1 MPSGRDP
8 HHPGHKRRRRIRD
21 TSEVSCCLKYVIF
34 GFNVIFWLLGLGV
47 LAIGIWAWTEKDTF
61 NNLSK
66 LTNIALDPAFI
77 FIWGGAITFVIGNSL
92 PSAIELTSYI
102 QLFSICWVCWGPER
116 EHGAAGGVCHL
127 PGHPPPAG
135 NDLWHP
141 GLHLQ
146 RLDQGPGLLG
156 ISGIHCPLQVRI
168 AM

>member
-77 FIWGGAITFVIGNSL
+77 FIWGGAITFVIGNKTEIQTL
-92 PSAIELTSYI
+92 NCYTQTLQHLLVVWELLERT
-102 QLFSICWVCWGPER
+102 QLC
-116 EHGAAGGVCHL
+116 
-127 PGHPPPAG
+127 
-135 NDLWHP
+135 
-141 GLHLQ
+141 
-146 RLDQGPGLLG
+146 
-156 ISGIHCPLQVRI
+156 
-168 AM
+168 